1 MRYNSGRP
9 LVEIAGQISDLM
21 DKIDKDIKKQQ
32 DDLTELRNQ
41 HAQLVKKEGANFLTQ
56 DISEAI
62 YSHEKLKVNEIF
74 IEKAT
79 SGGSSMFQT
88 LIAIVHRT
96 KVDHFMQTYEVVID
110 WEMGSFD
117 FSVIP
122 RSARYT
128 GIEDK
133 DGYQLWRVVVLKERT
148 LDYIKKAKEHG
159 LMMRA
164 FDYNYEKYQEE
175 LKERTRLEHAIDL
188 ARNKLATKSL
198 YAFSE
203 LYIALIHL
211 KVMRAFI
218 DGVLRFGIPA
228 WFSLAIIQ
236 PFKG

>member
-1 MRYNSGRP
+1 MK
-9 LVEIAGQISDLM
+9 
-21 DKIDKDIKKQQ
+21 KIDNDVKKQQ

-41 HAQLVKKEGANFLTQ
+41 HGLLVKKEGTNFMSQ

-62 YSHEKLKVNEIF
+62 YSYDKLKVNEMF
-74 IEKAT
+74 IEKAST
-79 SGGSSMFQT
+79 AGSTMFQT

-96 KVDHFMQTYEVVID
+96 KVEQFIQTYELVID
-110 WEMGSFD
+110 WEMGSNN

-122 RSARYT
+122 RSAKYT

-133 DGYQLWRVVVLKERT
+133 DGYQLWRVIVLKDKAD
-148 LDYIKKAKEHG
+148 DYIKKSKEKG
-159 LMMRA
+159 LFMKPFA
-164 FDYNYEKYQEE
+164 YNYEKYQEE

-228 WFSLAIIQ
+228 WFALAIIQ
-236 PFKG
+236 PFKGQDKALLHTLNERFEDK